1 MRYMED
7 LFLTM
12 FPNIRRIE
20 EKYEK
25 NSRINNN
32 ISFLCMDVVW
42 MYSYI
47 LIRLS
52 EKRYKGYKII

>member
-42 MYSYI
+42 M
-47 LIRLS
+47 LFDCLRKDIRDI
-52 EKRYKGYKII
+52 K